1 MKIVGM
7 KISGALIGLLLV
19 APASAGTNPNAKGS
33 GAVVDSTMVWNGI
46 TRYYEVYLP
55 PHLPANPP
63 MVFMLH
69 GTSHEVPPANPSTDM
84 WGWQSVSNKHGFI
97 LVKPASTYNPQSG
110 QWNWDAY
117 TMDAAFQSPP
127 DDSGFLRNLI
137 VTLTG
142 RYNVNPNQVYVAGFS
157 SGAQMAH
164 RVGVEISD
172 LVAAIAGGVD
182 DHRFLVP
189 ARRSGRSPFRSG
201 AARWIAR
208 CRHATTASRSTQ
220 AASFTWPPWTSLSIT
235 GLGRMPAPCS
245 RIVIHCAKTDCPT
258 RSRPATTPRDVR
270 ATPKSNIFGRRTS
283 GTFGPRS
290 RTPLA
295 GSSLRRTRSNRVRR
309 RARLPRRFPQLRRQ
323 AVATQMVELDLN
335 SRDAPRAK
343 EL

>member
-172 LVAAIAGGVD
+172 LVAAIAIGSG
-182 DHRFLVP
+182 RFLLVSIHAP
-189 ARRSGRSPFRSG
+189 RGGRDQGAYAQLARRERRRGARAGLRSG
-201 AARWIAR
+201 AG
-208 CRHATTASRSTQ
+208 RHAGSHD
-220 AASFTWPPWTSLSIT
+220 AAMQQRHHEVL
-235 GLGRMPAPCS
+235 
-245 RIVIHCAKTDCPT
+245 
-258 RSRPATTPRDVR
+258 RPQVSPGHR
-270 ATPKSNIFGRRTS
+270 
-283 GTFGPRS
+283 GPVFQLLDS
-290 RTPLA
+290 AECLH
-295 GSSLRRTRSNRVRR
+295 RV
-309 RARLPRRFPQLRRQ
+309 P
-323 AVATQMVELDLN
+323 E
-335 SRDAPRAK
+335 S
-343 EL
+343 

>member
-137 VTLTG
+137 VTLTA

-157 SGAQMAH
+157 SGAQMVH

-172 LVAAIAGGVD
+172 LVAAIAIGSGTIAGQESALPITLPGAALGPVSVQERGGTLD
-182 DHRFLVP
+182 RTIP
-189 ARRSGRSPFRSG
+189 PCNNGITKYSGRKFHLATVDQSFNYWTRQNACTVFQNRDPLCENGLPNPKSTG
-201 AARWIAR
+201 NDATGCASNTEVQYIWEANVGHIWTAQQNAARWLFF
-208 CRHATTASRSTQ
+208 ASHPKQPRPPKGAPS
-220 AASFTWPPWTSLSIT
+220 AALSSVKT
-235 GLGRMPAPCS
+235 PGSGDANGR
-245 RIVIHCAKTDCPT
+245 V
-258 RSRPATTPRDVR
+258 
-270 ATPKSNIFGRRTS
+270 
-283 GTFGPRS
+283 
-290 RTPLA
+290 
-295 GSSLRRTRSNRVRR
+295 GSE
-309 RARLPRRFPQLRRQ
+309 Q
-323 AVATQMVELDLN
+323 
-335 SRDAPRAK
+335 
-343 EL
+343 